1 MTHSARHAPV
11 AILFL
16 VLAAAMTWPLVLHLP
31 TAVPAPGD
39 PFLNTWILDWDWYAT
54 FHRPLHLF
62 QANIFHPAHDSLAF
76 SENLYGLAILLFPLR
91 ILGMAPLT
99 AYNVA
104 ILAGF
109 AFCGFATYLLGLRI
123 TGSALAGIA
132 AGIFFAFVPYRF
144 TQLPHVQHVWAGW
157 LPMLVVA
164 LLHYVEQPG
173 WRRAALFGGAFLMN
187 GLTNIHWLLFGSFAI
202 AVAALIVWPKRWL
215 PLIAATA
222 AACVLLVPFLYPY
235 TVVAKLYGM
244 VRSWPEMRFYSAE
257 WWMWGVSTVYTRW
270 YGKLIRTWIDAE
282 LWLFPGGLAIVMT
295 AIGLIR
301 SAAILAAGPPASSR
315 RRQDAGGPAGWKP
328 AFRISAIAIAF
339 IVIGILGSLG
349 AHGFLHRFLYT
360 HVPGFQAIRVPARWA
375 MIAYLGMAMMTAIA
389 TAALAR
395 GRKWIAVVICALFII
410 ELDAAPI
417 RWFLANPEPP
427 PVYRWLAGLPMH
439 RAIVEL
445 PIEYYDSEYLYMYRA
460 TAHHHR
466 IINGISGFAPPVY
479 ASLVDLAKQKPISDE
494 LAFKLR
500 GAGAELAIVH
510 GDGTTPELR
519 DWLRR
524 QLARGSMAFVRR
536 FDGGIYGDWVFT
548 FFPSPSR
555 KASPELEAFLGGG
568 ATYNA
573 STFGSLDFPRPNEIV
588 RHPFVSG
595 WALSPWGIREVNLLF
610 DNGKVRVPTHLI
622 ADATVSARFP
632 WYPRTPRP
640 RFVMPIDRRPEGVHF
655 GTDVQVEIID
665 GRGTRTLLDDRWIS
679 WP

>member
-1 MTHSARHAPV
+1 VTHSARHAPV
-11 AILFL
+11 AILFV
-16 VLAAAMTWPLVLHLP
+16 VLAAAMTWPLVLHLR

-62 QANIFHPAHDSLAF
+62 QANAFHPARDSLAF

-91 ILGMAPLT
+91 AMGMAPLT
-99 AYNVA
+99 AYNIA

-109 AFCGFATYLLGLRI
+109 AFCGFATYLLGMRI
-123 TGSALAGIA
+123 TGSALAGVA

-157 LPMLVVA
+157 LPMLVLA
-164 LLHYVEQPG
+164 LLHYAEQPT

-202 AVAALIVWPKRWL
+202 AVAALILWPRWL
-215 PLIAATA
+215 PLVTATA
-222 AACVLLVPFLYPY
+222 AACVLLAPFLYPY

-244 VRSWPEMRFYSAE
+244 VRSWPEMRFYSAT

-270 YGKLIRTWIDAE
+270 YGKLIRTWIDPE
-282 LWLFPGGLAIVMT
+282 LWLFPGGLVIVLTVIALMVGWRHGRRRFTVIAIVFI
-295 AIGLIR
+295 AIG
-301 SAAILAAGPPASSR
+301 
-315 RRQDAGGPAGWKP
+315 
-328 AFRISAIAIAF
+328 F
-339 IVIGILGSLG
+339 LGSLG
-349 AHGFLHRFLYT
+349 AHAFFHRFLYT
-360 HVPGFQAIRVPARWA
+360 YVPGFQAIRVPARWA
-375 MIAYLGMAMMTAIA
+375 MIAYLGMSMTVAIA
-389 TAALAR
+389 TAGLDR
-395 GRKWIAVVICALFII
+395 GRRWIAVVICALFVM

-445 PIEYYDSEYLYMYRA
+445 PIAYFDSEYVYMYRA

-466 IINGISGFAPPVY
+466 IINGASGFSPPVY
-479 ASLVDLAKQKPISDE
+479 QSLVELAKQKPVSDE

-510 GDGTTPELR
+510 GDGATPELR

-536 FDGGIYGDWVFT
+536 FDNGIYGDWVFT
-548 FFPSPSR
+548 FFPSPAR
-555 KASPELEAFLGGG
+555 KTTPELETFLGGG

-573 STFGSLDFPRPNEIV
+573 STFGSLDFPRPGEIV
-588 RHPFVSG
+588 RHPFFSG
-595 WALSPWGIREVNLLF
+595 WALSPWGIREVNLIF
-610 DNGKVRVPTHLI
+610 DNGKVRIPTHLI

-640 RFVMPIDRRPEGVHF
+640 RFVMPVDRRPDGVHF

-665 GRGTRTLLDDRWIS
+665 GRGVRTLLDDRWIS